1 MLSFKQVPGTK
12 VVVGAGKP
20 VETRRLLV
28 CCPLLALLFGDLRA
42 DERQKVQPQK
52 MQLELLRALCTTVT
66 ASSDAQRL
74 VGALLEGFGS
84 AGELLAAAA
93 VAVEVE
99 VNKSVITLPFSSLCF
114 VPSFPTR
121 PCSTNRT
128 WC

>member
-1 MLSFKQVPGTK
+1 MFFFSILYMLSFTQVPGPK

-28 CCPLLALLFGDLRA
+28 CCPLLALLFGELRA
-42 DERQKVQPQK
+42 DERQVQPQK
-52 MQLELLRALCTTVT
+52 MQLELLRTLLKTCG
-66 ASSDAQRL
+66 SSEAQRL

-99 VNKSVITLPFSSLCF
+99 VNKSVILYIFCF
-114 VPSFPTR
+114 ALVSN
-121 PCSTNRT
+121 SAMLN
-128 WC
+128 

>member
-52 MQLELLRALCTTVT
+52 MQLELLRTLLKTCG
-66 ASSDAQRL
+66 SSEAQRL

-84 AGELLAAAA
+84 AGELLAAAV

-99 VNKSVITLPFSSLCF
+99 VNKSVILYIFCF